1 MRKYL
6 SERFAGIRAF
16 HLAYTLPNPVGWNS
30 FVCHSLVLSE
40 AEVIRKHRG
49 VGLFLPFWLALSTA
63 EGFTQRDLCEG
74 NSNDNSPAITN
85 PLSRLN
91 SPNRRTAPSCGTSRS
106 AHPAIPGA
114 ADSSAPPVV
123 GPALH
128 PGTAPPLQS
137 PCALRPPALP
147 RFRPQCPALS
157 NPSP

>member
-74 NSNDNSPAITN
+74 NSNDNSPAIYE
-85 PLSRLN
+85 
-91 SPNRRTAPSCGTSRS
+91 
-106 AHPAIPGA
+106 
-114 ADSSAPPVV
+114 
-123 GPALH
+123 
-128 PGTAPPLQS
+128 PPLTAQFPKS
-137 PCALRPPALP
+137 KNCPILRN
-147 RFRPQCPALS
+147 FS
-157 NPSP
+157 